1 MRHKELGTPPSKGG
15 ISHHM
20 IDLRIGR
27 QTFDFDCGAKAL
39 QMVMEYYGVEK
50 REDILIKELG
60 TDTRGTSVESMISVA
75 EKKGFKV
82 YSATGVSLQQLKQFV
97 DEGYPVIVLLQ
108 AWAERYMTLED
119 WKADNDDGHYAIVIG
134 YNGNVIIFEDPSS
147 IRRTWLT
154 EEEFLARWHDVDP
167 RTKIRLE
174 HFAMVLMGKKPV
186 RKGVEHM
193 D

>member
-1 MRHKELGTPPSKGG
+1 
-15 ISHHM
+15 M

-60 TDTRGTSVESMISVA
+60 TDTRGTSVDRMISVA
-75 EKKGFKV
+75 EKNGFKV

-119 WKADNDDGHYAIVIG
+119 WKADDDDGHYAIVIG

-154 EEEFLARWHDVDP
+154 EEEFLVRWHDVDP
-167 RTKIRLE
+167 RTKIKLE